1 MGHHH
6 DHGPPPRVSAVVQR
20 RLVVA
25 LAPFVAATIAGLA
38 LLWPSSDRGA
48 DPLAGSNVPQYAAE
62 IVGTDPGGC
71 PPPPETEGFI
81 CSVVTAR
88 LAEGPDQGDRFTFD
102 NATGPRGRRLE
113 VGDSVL
119 VAKASS
125 PDQGA
130 QSYYFV
136 DYDRKLPLAVLAV
149 LFAVVV
155 VLLSRWHGLF
165 SIVGVA
171 ISLLVLIFFVMPAIL
186 DGSNPLTVAIV
197 GAAAIMFVNLYLA
210 HGFNARTTTAILGT
224 MASLAVTGALA
235 VLFVELGRF
244 TGFGSEEASF
254 LQLSA
259 DQINLEG
266 LLLGGIVIGTLGVL
280 DDVTIT
286 QASAVW
292 ELHAANR
299 DFEFGNLY
307 RSALRIGR
315 DHIASTVNTLVLAY
329 AGASLPLLILFSVS
343 GRRLADVLNTEIV
356 AEEVVRTLVG
366 SIGLVASVPITTAL
380 AAYVVASR
388 TTAASVK
395 KERPAS
401 SRPQRSRR
409 ELEWRDGED
418 DNDAFFD
425 DLTRNASEKDVSDD
439 PDH

>member
-1 MGHHH
+1 M
-6 DHGPPPRVSAVVQR
+6 
-20 RLVVA
+20 
-25 LAPFVAATIAGLA
+25 
-38 LLWPSSDRGA
+38 
-48 DPLAGSNVPQYAAE
+48 
-62 IVGTDPGGC
+62 
-71 PPPPETEGFI
+71 
-81 CSVVTAR
+81 VTAR
-88 LAEGPDQGDRFTFD
+88 LSEGPDVNERFTFD
-102 NATGPRGRRLE
+102 HSTGPRGRRME
-113 VGDSVL
+113 IGDSIL
-119 VAKASS
+119 VAKASAPS
-125 PDQGA
+125 APGQET
-130 QSYYFV
+130 QPYYFL
-136 DYDRKLPLAVLAV
+136 DYDRKFPLLVLA
-149 LFAVVV
+149 LIFGVVV
-155 VLLSRWHGLF
+155 ILLSRWHGLF

-186 DGSNPLTVAIV
+186 DGSNPLAVAIV

-224 MASLAVTGALA
+224 MTSLAVTGTLA
-235 VLFVELGRF
+235 VIFVELGSF

-299 DFEFGNLY
+299 DFEFRDLY

-329 AGASLPLLILFSVS
+329 AGASLPLLILFSFS

-388 TTAASVK
+388 TTARGGKPKRTKPSVK
-395 KERPAS
+395 
-401 SRPQRSRR
+401 RSRR
-409 ELEWRDGED
+409 ELEWRDGEED
-418 DNDAFFD
+418 PDEEDFFD
-425 DLTRNASEKDVSDD
+425 HLGPGPDGPRDDEASK
-439 PDH
+439 